1 MQSGMEII
9 STTGQHGPIRSAL
22 FDFDGTISVIREGW
36 QGVMIPYFAEE
47 LSSTP
52 TTETPDQLY
61 AAARDFV
68 DLLTGKDTIFQC
80 MRLAEEVEK
89 RGGTPPPPL
98 DYKAE
103 YLRRL
108 WQRIQDRIAGLKEG
122 RIRPEEMVIE
132 GSFRLLEEMQ
142 ARGVQMYLASGTDQP
157 DVLAEARL
165 LGLER
170 YFGQRVFGALDDW
183 TIRSKAT
190 VIENI
195 LSTHRLAGSSLVTF
209 GDGFVEIECTRAVGG
224 LAIGVASD
232 EVRRRGLNE
241 WKRARLIQAGAD
253 VIIPDF
259 LEIDAILEY
268 LFSS

>member
-1 MQSGMEII
+1 MEVI
-9 STTGQHGPIRSAL
+9 TTNRRHGPIRFAL

-36 QGVMIPYFAEE
+36 REVMVPYFAEE
-47 LSSTP
+47 LSKTP
-52 TTETPDQLY
+52 TTEPSDHLHSVVS
-61 AAARDFV
+61 DFV

-80 MRLAEEVEK
+80 MRLAEEVKK
-89 RGGTPPPPL
+89 RGGVPRSPL

-108 WQRIQDRIAGLKEG
+108 WQRIEDRITGLKEG

-132 GSFRLLEEMQ
+132 GSFRLLAELQ
-142 ARGVQMYLASGTDQP
+142 ARGVEMYLASGTDQP
-157 DVLAEARL
+157 DVLAEVRL
-165 LGLER
+165 LGLDK
-170 YFGQRVFGALDDW
+170 YFDRRVFGALDDW

-195 LSTHRLAGSSLVTF
+195 LSRHRLAGSSLVTF
-209 GDGFVEIECTRAVGG
+209 GDGFVEIESCKAVGG

-232 EVRRRGLNE
+232 EVKRRGLNE

-253 VIIPDF
+253 VIIPDY
-259 LEIDAILEY
+259 LDIDAILDY
-268 LFSS
+268 VFAS